1 MAVGGYAYSW
11 RLMKSMTGHGR
22 GEAAAD
28 GHKVTVELSSVN
40 RRQAEMAIHLP
51 REIELL
57 EAQIRTELSRQV
69 SRGRL
74 TVKVTMHVTGR
85 DTSGR
90 FRLNLAL
97 ARAYVR
103 ELRHLAKDLELA
115 GPVTLELVARAPG
128 IILTDESWGEAD
140 RYWPLVEEALAKA
153 VAGLVRMRE
162 REGAHMSRDLC
173 RRVRTLRRLTGRIRR
188 EAPNVAARY
197 REALRSRIASA
208 GIELPGVEDDR
219 LLREVVYFAD
229 RSDIAEEL
237 TRLES
242 HFNQFEDCLKSD
254 EPVGRTLDFLA
265 QEMNREV
272 NTIGSKAN
280 DRGISREVVQLK
292 AELEKF
298 REQAQNVE

>member
-1 MAVGGYAYSW
+1 
-11 RLMKSMTGHGR
+11 MKSMTGHGR
-22 GEAAAD
+22 GEATAD
-28 GHKVTVELSSVN
+28 GHKATVELSSVN
-40 RRQAEMAIHLP
+40 RRQSEMSIHLP
-51 REIELL
+51 REIEPL
-57 EAQIRTELSRQV
+57 EARIRNELNRQV

-74 TVKVTMHVTGR
+74 TVKVTLHTTGR
-85 DTSGR
+85 EVSGR
-90 FRLNLAL
+90 YRLNLAL

-103 ELRHLAKDLELA
+103 ELRQAAKDLGLDGA
-115 GPVTLELVARAPG
+115 VTLEMVARAPG
-128 IILTDESWGEAD
+128 VLQADDSWAEAD
-140 RYWPLVEEALAKA
+140 RYWPLVEAALGKA

-162 REGAHMSRDLC
+162 REGAHLERDL
-173 RRVRTLRRLTGRIRR
+173 RKRVRALRGAVVRIGR
-188 EAPNVAARY
+188 EAPKVVVRY
-197 REALRSRIASA
+197 REALRERIAAA
-208 GIELPGVEDDR
+208 GVEAPGVDDER

-242 HFNQFEDCLKSD
+242 HFKQFEDCLKTG

-280 DRGISREVVQLK
+280 DSLISREVVQLK

>member
-1 MAVGGYAYSW
+1 
-11 RLMKSMTGHGR
+11 MTGHGR
-22 GEAAAD
+22 GEATAD
-28 GHKVTVELSSVN
+28 GHKATVELSSVN
-40 RRQAEMAIHLP
+40 RRQSEMSIHLP
-51 REIELL
+51 REIEPL
-57 EAQIRTELSRQV
+57 EARIRNELNRQV

-74 TVKVTMHVTGR
+74 TVKVTLHTTGKEV
-85 DTSGR
+85 SGR
-90 FRLNLAL
+90 YRLNLAL

-103 ELRHLAKDLELA
+103 ELRHVAKDLELD
-115 GPVTLELVARAPG
+115 GVVTLEMVARAPG
-128 IILTDESWGEAD
+128 VLQADDSWAEAD
-140 RYWPLVEEALAKA
+140 RYWPLVDAALGKA

-162 REGAHMSRDLC
+162 REGAHLERDL
-173 RRVRTLRRLTGRIRR
+173 RKRVRALRGAVVRIGR
-188 EAPNVAARY
+188 EAPKVVVRY
-197 REALRSRIASA
+197 REALRERIAAA
-208 GIELPGVEDDR
+208 GVELPQVEDER
-219 LLREVVYFAD
+219 LLREVIYFAD

-242 HFNQFEDCLKSD
+242 HFKQFEDCLKAG

-280 DRGISREVVQLK
+280 DSIISREVVQLK

>member
-1 MAVGGYAYSW
+1 
-11 RLMKSMTGHGR
+11 MKSMTGHGR
-22 GEAAAD
+22 GEAAAE

-40 RRQAEMAIHLP
+40 RRQSEMTIHLP
-51 REIELL
+51 REIEPL
-57 EAQIRTELSRQV
+57 EARIRNELNRQI

-74 TVKVTMHVTGR
+74 TVKVTLHATGKEA
-85 DTSGR
+85 SGR

-103 ELRHLAKDLELA
+103 ELRHLARDLELE
-115 GPVTLELVARAPG
+115 GPVTLETVARAPG
-128 IILTDESWGEAD
+128 VLQADDSWAEAD
-140 RYWPLVEEALAKA
+140 RYWPLVEVALAKA
-153 VAGLVRMRE
+153 VSGLVRMRE
-162 REGAHMSRDLC
+162 REGAHLRLDLC
-173 RRVRTLRRLTGRIRR
+173 RRVRALQRSMVRIKR
-188 EAPNVAARY
+188 EAPKVVTRY
-197 REALRSRIASA
+197 REALRERIASA
-208 GIELPGVEDDR
+208 GVELPGVEDER

-242 HFNQFEDCLKSD
+242 HIKQSEDCLKSV

-280 DRGISREVVQLK
+280 DSMISREVVQLK

>member
-1 MAVGGYAYSW
+1 
-11 RLMKSMTGHGR
+11 MKSMTGHGR
-22 GEAAAD
+22 GEATAD
-28 GHKVTVELSSVN
+28 GHKATVELSSVN
-40 RRQAEMAIHLP
+40 RRQSEMSIHLP
-51 REIELL
+51 REIEPL
-57 EAQIRTELSRQV
+57 EARIRNELNRQV

-74 TVKVTMHVTGR
+74 TVKVTLHTTGKEV
-85 DTSGR
+85 SGR
-90 FRLNLAL
+90 YRLNLAL

-103 ELRHLAKDLELA
+103 ELRHVARDLELD
-115 GPVTLELVARAPG
+115 GKVTLEMVARAPG
-128 IILTDESWGEAD
+128 VLQADDSWAEAD
-140 RYWPLVEEALAKA
+140 RYWPLVGAALGKA

-162 REGAHMSRDLC
+162 REGAHLERDL
-173 RRVRTLRRLTGRIRR
+173 RKRVRALRGAVVRIGR
-188 EAPNVAARY
+188 EAPKVVVRY
-197 REALRSRIASA
+197 REALRERIAAA
-208 GIELPGVEDDR
+208 GVELPQVEDER
-219 LLREVVYFAD
+219 LLREVIYFAD

-242 HFNQFEDCLKSD
+242 HFKQFEDCLKTG

-280 DRGISREVVQLK
+280 DSLISREVVQLK

>member
-1 MAVGGYAYSW
+1 
-11 RLMKSMTGHGR
+11 MKSMTGHGR
-22 GEAAAD
+22 GEATAD
-28 GHKVTVELSSVN
+28 GHKATVELSSVN
-40 RRQAEMAIHLP
+40 RRQSEMSIHLP
-51 REIELL
+51 REIEPL
-57 EAQIRTELSRQV
+57 EARIRNELNRQV

-74 TVKVTMHVTGR
+74 TVKVTLHTTGR
-85 DTSGR
+85 EVSGR
-90 FRLNLAL
+90 YRLNLAL

-103 ELRHLAKDLELA
+103 ELRQAAKDLGLDGA
-115 GPVTLELVARAPG
+115 VTLEMVARAPG
-128 IILTDESWGEAD
+128 VLQADDSWAEAD
-140 RYWPLVEEALAKA
+140 RYWPLVEAALGKA

-162 REGAHMSRDLC
+162 REGAHLERDL
-173 RRVRTLRRLTGRIRR
+173 RKRVRALRGAVVRIGR
-188 EAPNVAARY
+188 EAPKVVVRY
-197 REALRSRIASA
+197 REALRERIAA
-208 GIELPGVEDDR
+208 AGVEAPQVDDER

-242 HFNQFEDCLKSD
+242 HFKQFEDCLKTG

-280 DRGISREVVQLK
+280 DSLISREVVQLK